1 MIIQQTGKQLVET
14 ICGVQFAH
22 HQILLK
28 FLMRCESEDLFPYC
42 CVLVMIVLR
51 ACVNDVR
58 EMMEGARLGVIS
70 KFQGG
75 KLQTLI
81 QILFP

>member
-1 MIIQQTGKQLVET
+1 
-14 ICGVQFAH
+14 
-22 HQILLK
+22 
-28 FLMRCESEDLFPYC
+28 
-42 CVLVMIVLR
+42 MIVLR